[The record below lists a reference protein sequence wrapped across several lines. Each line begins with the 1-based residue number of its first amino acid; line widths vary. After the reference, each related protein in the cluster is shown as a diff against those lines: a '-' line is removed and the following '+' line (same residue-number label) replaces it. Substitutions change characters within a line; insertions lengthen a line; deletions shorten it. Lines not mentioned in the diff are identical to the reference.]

1 MIGSAIALN
10 ILIKVPLVAG
20 CALTLVDV
28 LIILI
33 FYNPSGSMRRLRC
46 FEFFVMALVLGVVI
60 CFCIQL
66 SYIEGVSV
74 GEVFKGYIP
83 SSSIVQAQGYVLYSC
98 RQFVESRLYTHA
110 ILLASTLAVVFS
122 ARRSCLTASI

>member
-1 MIGSAIALN
+1 MALN
-10 ILIKVPLVAG
+10 ILIRVPLVAG

-28 LIILI
+28 LMILV

-46 FEFFVMALVLGVVI
+46 FEYFVMALVLGVVI

-74 GEVFKGYIP
+74 GEVFAGYVP
-83 SSSIVQAQGYVLYSC
+83 SSSIVQAQGYVFTTVTYS
-98 RQFVESRLYTHA
+98 SITGP
-110 ILLASTLAVVFS
+110 LLMLFFQSLS
-122 ARRSCLTASI
+122 

>member
-1 MIGSAIALN
+1 MTYN

-33 FYNPSGSMRRLRC
+33 FYNPSGSMGRLRC
-46 FEFFVMALVLGVVI
+46 FELFVMTLVLGVVI

-74 GEVFKGYIP
+74 GEVFKGYVP
-83 SSSIVQAQGYVLYSC
+83 SSSLVQAQGYVLYY
-98 RQFVESRLYTHA
+98 LM
-110 ILLASTLAVVFS
+110 
-122 ARRSCLTASI
+122 SIRGAGCCPLMR